1 MKKTL
6 TEILADQTILTNQFD
21 FSGTCPDKDGTN
33 VTFTIFS
40 TDFFLNEIEHNF
52 FNRVAFVDEENSFTD
67 FANMFSKWA
76 TSRGL
81 MYARLAY
88 AYSLGYN
95 PIENYSSTENHTG
108 HDDYE
113 NHKKVTRDY
122 DDYKVERTYNQ
133 DKVER
138 TYNQD
143 KVERT
148 YNQDKV
154 ERTYNQDKVERT
166 YNQDAVQTTHDQDKV
181 TTTFNNVTDANN
193 KYGVNSNAA
202 VPVSNSVRSGSQDDT
217 YSGSKTDTHTGG
229 YDDEHTGGYDDEHTG
244 GYDDEHTGGYDDEH
258 TGGYDDTSSGGW
270 SDENTGTDKQ
280 IYNSTITKSGNIGV
294 MTASQMIQSEYDGLR
309 QDLPLRAVWDFLD
322 RFTFYSE
329 GVDISW

>member
-21 FSGTCPDKDGTN
+21 FVGTCPDKNGTN

-40 TDFFLNEIEHNF
+40 TEFFLNEIEHNF
-52 FNRVAFVDEENSFTD
+52 FNRVAFVDDENSFTD
-67 FANMFSKWA
+67 FSNMFSKWA

-95 PIENYSSTENHTG
+95 PIENYSSIENHTG

-113 NHKKVTRDY
+113 NHKKVTRDF
-122 DDYKVERTYNQ
+122 DDY
-133 DKVER
+133 
-138 TYNQD
+138 
-143 KVERT
+143 
-148 YNQDKV
+148 KV

-181 TTTFNNVTDANN
+181 TTTFNNVTDAVN

-202 VPVSNSVRSGSQDDT
+202 VPTSDSVRSGSQDDT
-217 YSGSKTDTHTGG
+217 YTGSKTDTHTGGYDDEHTGG

-329 GVDISW
+329 GVDLRW

>member
-1 MKKTL
+1 MKVKKTL
-6 TEILADQTILTNQFD
+6 TEILMDQTITNQFD
-21 FSGTCPDKDGTN
+21 FVGICPDADGN
-33 VTFTIFS
+33 DETFTIFS
-40 TDFFLNEIEHNF
+40 TEFFLNEIEHNF

-67 FANMFSKWA
+67 LTTMFARWA
-76 TSRGL
+76 GSRGFK
-81 MYARLAY
+81 YARLAY

-95 PIENYSSTENHTG
+95 PIENYSSVETHSG

-113 NHKKVTRDY
+113 NHKKVTRDFDSY
-122 DDYKVERTYNQ
+122 
-133 DKVER
+133 KVER

-166 YNQDAVQTTHDQDKV
+166 YNQDAVETTHTNDKV
-181 TTTFNNVTDANN
+181 TTTFTNVTDSVS
-193 KYGVNSNAA
+193 KYGINSNSA
-202 VPVSNSVRSGSQDDT
+202 VPVSDNVRSGSQNDEHT
-217 YSGSKTDTHTGG
+217 GSQKDTHTGG

-244 GYDDEHTGGYDDEH
+244 GYDDEHTGGYDDE
-258 TGGYDDTSSGGW
+258 SSGGW

-309 QDLPLRAVWDFLD
+309 QDLALRAVFDFLD
-322 RFTFYSE
+322 RYTFYSE
-329 GVDISW
+329 GVDVVW

>member
-1 MKKTL
+1 MKVKKTL
-6 TEILADQTILTNQFD
+6 TEILTDQTITNQFD
-21 FSGTCPDKDGTN
+21 FVGICPDADGN
-33 VTFTIFS
+33 DETFTIFS
-40 TDFFLNEIEHNF
+40 TEFFLNEIEHNF
-52 FNRVAFVDEENSFTD
+52 FNRVAFVDEENSFT
-67 FANMFSKWA
+67 NLTTMFERWA
-76 TSRGL
+76 ASRGL

-95 PIENYSSTENHTG
+95 PIENYSSVETHSG

-113 NHKKVTRDY
+113 NHKKVTRDFDAY
-122 DDYKVERTYNQ
+122 
-133 DKVER
+133 
-138 TYNQD
+138 

-166 YNQDAVQTTHDQDKV
+166 YNQDAVETTHTNDKV
-181 TTTFNNVTDANN
+181 TTTFTNVTDSVS
-193 KYGVNSNAA
+193 KYGINSNSA
-202 VPVSNSVRSGSQDDT
+202 VPVSDSVRSGSQDDEHT
-217 YSGSKTDTHTGG
+217 GSQKEEHTGG

-258 TGGYDDTSSGGW
+258 TGGYDDESSGGW

-309 QDLPLRAVWDFLD
+309 QDLALRAVFDFLD
-322 RFTFYSE
+322 RYTFYSE

>member
-6 TEILADQTILTNQFD
+6 TEILADHTITNQFD
-21 FSGTCPDKDGTN
+21 FVGICPDADGN
-33 VTFTIFS
+33 DETFTIFS
-40 TDFFLNEIEHNF
+40 TEFFLNEIEHNF
-52 FNRVAFVDEENSFTD
+52 FSRVAFVDDENSFTD
-67 FANMFSKWA
+67 LITMFEHWA
-76 TSRGL
+76 ASRGL

-95 PIENYSSTENHTG
+95 PIENYSSVETHSG

-113 NHKKVTRDY
+113 NHKKVTRDF
-122 DDYKVERTYNQ
+122 DAYKVERTYNQ

-166 YNQDAVQTTHDQDKV
+166 YNQDAVETTHTNDKV
-181 TTTFNNVTDANN
+181 TTTYTNLTDAVN
-193 KYGVNSNAA
+193 KYGVNSSNA
-202 VPVSNSVRSGSQDDT
+202 VPVSNNVRSGSQDDEHT
-217 YSGSKTDTHTGG
+217 GSQKDTHTGG

-258 TGGYDDTSSGGW
+258 TGGYDDESSGGW

-309 QDLPLRAVWDFLD
+309 QDLALRAVFDFLD
-322 RFTFYSE
+322 RYTFYSE
-329 GVDISW
+329 GVDVVW

>member
-21 FSGTCPDKDGTN
+21 FVGTCPDKNGTN

-40 TDFFLNEIEHNF
+40 TEFFLNEIEHNF
-52 FNRVAFVDEENSFTD
+52 FNRVAFVDDENSFTD
-67 FANMFSKWA
+67 FSNMFSKWA

-95 PIENYSSTENHTG
+95 PIENYSSIENHTG

-113 NHKKVTRDY
+113 NHKKVTRDF
-122 DDYKVERTYNQ
+122 DDY
-133 DKVER
+133 
-138 TYNQD
+138 
-143 KVERT
+143 
-148 YNQDKV
+148 KV

-181 TTTFNNVTDANN
+181 TTTFNNVTDAVN

-202 VPVSNSVRSGSQDDT
+202 VPTSDSVRSGSRDDT
-217 YSGSKTDTHTGG
+217 YTGSKTDTHTGGYDDEHTGG

-329 GVDISW
+329 GVDLRW